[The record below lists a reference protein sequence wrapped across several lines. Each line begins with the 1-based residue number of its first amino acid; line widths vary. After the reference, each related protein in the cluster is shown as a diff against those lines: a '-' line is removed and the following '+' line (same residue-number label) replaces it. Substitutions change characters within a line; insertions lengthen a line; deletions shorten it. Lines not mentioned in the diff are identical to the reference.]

1 MANDKE
7 KESGKIDPATGQ
19 KDDSPPQNKH
29 GVLTTQ
35 TTPKEPDET
44 RVSATDEGHKDKK
57 R

>member
-1 MANDKE
+1 MADDSK
-7 KESGKIDPATGQ
+7 STKIDPATGE

-44 RVSATDEGHKDKK
+44 RVSATDEGHKDEK